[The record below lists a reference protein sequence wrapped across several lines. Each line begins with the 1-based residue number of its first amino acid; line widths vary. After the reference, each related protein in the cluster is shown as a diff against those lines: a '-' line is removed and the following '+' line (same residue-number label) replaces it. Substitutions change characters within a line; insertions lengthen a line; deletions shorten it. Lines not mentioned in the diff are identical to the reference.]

1 MAQMKATAIIEAVD
15 KTGKTFDSIAK
26 KMSAVDKA
34 AAALGK
40 AKGMQGM
47 TRQIDAV
54 SASLEKASRI
64 DAFRGSH
71 ASFAEARS
79 KFRQAQADVARLG
92 AEMNRATAPTAALS
106 REYARAQREVRATSA
121 AFEAQK
127 AAVLGNKRALEQAGI
142 GIAKLTAEER
152 KLKAATDQATAALSK
167 RMAMQGGGGAGAGA
181 SKAGAT
187 TAGARQ
193 PTAIGVPGGGLMA
206 GFGAFAAY
214 QKALGFEKEINA
226 AEARGELT
234 KAQSERLRREARNV
248 GAEGIGFTGQQLA
261 KLGREYVQ
269 AGYEEHAASFIRP
282 TARFAL
288 AGDVDAGKAAD
299 FTTSALSAYQVK
311 PKTEAEAVAAAKKY
325 QDIVARGANI
335 SRLGVEDFAS
345 GFKFSAPMAAKLGVS
360 MEQLAAMIATMG
372 QSGLRGDEAGVAIR
386 SALVRTVKP
395 TQDSRQ
401 AMAELG
407 LKFEDYQT
415 SKQAIVPEDLIKG
428 LRQRGISVP
437 DAIKGKMPGIIAKA
451 QGGDGD
457 VGAALTESLIDALG
471 VKKVMDKNKLSSMVS
486 KYVASLGEGLDI
498 EKLLS
503 DLRERGVT
511 AGQTARI
518 FDAKQGTRIGTMLFG
533 SDFQKFIDD
542 LKTKAPGS
550 VDRAAEKMN
559 QGAVGSHNRFVGSI
573 DNLVLSFSE
582 SGALDKVA
590 SGLDA
595 LASGI
600 RSIAS
605 LNPAILDFATN
616 VALATAAFAGIA
628 KVTGGAAAGAGA
640 LGAAGGAAGAA
651 GAARLLPAFARFGLP
666 AAAVGGYYAATG
678 VSSAAKG
685 IGAVAGGANYTPVN
699 AEAIA
704 GMKAQ
709 LEGVN
714 ARIADIQS
722 RLHPSRASEPN
733 PDIDRL
739 RGEAADLNNRINLG
753 ELKATVEPDQITA
766 TVKDPVTATL
776 DGSITASIQVK
787 VDGGTVTG
795 MTSSSSTPLVRTSVG
810 ASMGHLATR

>member
-15 KTGKTFDSIAK
+15 KTGKTFDSIAA
-26 KMSAVDKA
+26 KMKSVDKA
-34 AAALGK
+34 ATALGK

-54 SASLEKASRI
+54 SASLEKVSKI

-127 AAVLGNKRALEQAGI
+127 AAVLSNKRALDQAGI
-142 GIAKLTAEER
+142 GVAKLTAEER
-152 KLKAATDQATAALSK
+152 KLKIATDQATAALSK
-167 RMAMQGGGGAGAGA
+167 RTAMQGGSGAGSAA
-181 SKAGAT
+181 AKAGVT

-193 PTAIGVPGGGLMA
+193 PAAIGVPGGGLLA

-248 GAEGIGFTGQQLA
+248 GAEGIGFTGEQLA

-299 FTTSALSAYQVK
+299 FTTSALSAYQIK

-437 DAIKGKMPGIIAKA
+437 DAIKSKMPGIIAKA
-451 QGGDGD
+451 QSGDGD
-457 VGAALTESLIDALG
+457 VGTALTESLIDALG
-471 VKKVMDKNKLSSMVS
+471 VTNVMDKNKLSSMVS
-486 KYVASLGEGLDI
+486 RYVASLGEGLDI

-533 SDFQKFIDD
+533 DDFQKFIDD

-605 LNPAILDFATN
+605 LNPAMLDFATN

-628 KVTGGAAAGAGA
+628 KVTSGAAAGAGA
-640 LGAAGGAAGAA
+640 LGAAGGAA

-678 VSSAAKG
+678 LTSAAKG
-685 IGAVAGGANYTPVN
+685 IGSLAGGANYTPVN

-722 RLHPSRASEPN
+722 RLHPSRAGEPN

-739 RGEAADLNNRINLG
+739 RGEAAELSNRISLG

-776 DGSITASIQVK
+776 DGSITANIKVK
-787 VDGGTVTG
+787 VDGGSVTG
-795 MTSSSSTPLVRTSVG
+795 MTSSSTTPLVRTSVG

>member
-1 MAQMKATAIIEAVD
+1 MAEMRARAIIEAVD
-15 KTGKTFDSIAK
+15 KTGKTFDTIAG
-26 KMSAVDKA
+26 KMKAVDKA
-34 AAALGK
+34 AASLGK
-40 AKGMQGM
+40 AQGMQGV

-54 SASLEKASRI
+54 AASLDRVSKI

-71 ASFAEARS
+71 ASFAEART
-79 KFRQAQADVARLG
+79 KFRQAQSDVSRLG
-92 AEMNRATAPTAALS
+92 AEMARATAPTAALS
-106 REYARAQREVRATSA
+106 REYARAQREVRAASA

-127 AAVLGNKRALEQAGI
+127 AAVLGSKQALDQAGI
-142 GIAKLTAEER
+142 GVAKLAAEER
-152 KLKAATDQATAALSK
+152 KLKVATEQATAALSK
-167 RMAMQGGGGAGAGA
+167 QVAIRSGRA
-181 SKAGAT
+181 AGAT
-187 TAGARQ
+187 PSSKAPAAAQTGRQ
-193 PTAIGVPGGGLMA
+193 PVAIGVPGGGLMA
-206 GFGAFAAY
+206 GFGAYQAY

-234 KAQSERLRREARNV
+234 KAQSEKLRREARSV
-248 GAEGIGFTGQQLA
+248 GGEGIGFTGEQLA

-299 FTTSALSAYQVK
+299 FTTSALSAYQIK

-407 LKFEDYQT
+407 LKFENYQT

-437 DAIKGKMPGIIAKA
+437 DAVKNKMPGVIAKA
-451 QGGDGD
+451 QSGDGD
-457 VGAALTESLIDALG
+457 VGVALTESLIDALG
-471 VKKVMDKNKLSSMVS
+471 VTKVLDKNKLSGMVS

-498 EKLLS
+498 EKLLG

-533 SDFQKFIDD
+533 DDFQKFIDD
-542 LKTKAPGS
+542 LKTRAPGS

-573 DNLVLSFSE
+573 DNLVLSISE

-600 RSIAS
+600 RSIAE
-605 LNPAILDFATN
+605 LNPKMLEFATS
-616 VALATAAFAGIA
+616 VGLATAAFAGVA
-628 KVTGGAAAGAGA
+628 KLTGAAGAAAGAV
-640 LGAAGGAAGAA
+640 GAASVGGAAAT
-651 GAARLLPAFARFGLP
+651 AARGLPAFARLGVP
-666 AAAVGGYYAATG
+666 ALAVGGYYAASS
-678 VSSAAKG
+678 VSSAIKG
-685 IGAVAGGANYTPVN
+685 VGGVAAGSNYTPVN

-709 LEGVN
+709 LDGVN
-714 ARIADIQS
+714 AKIIDIQS
-722 RLHPSRASEPN
+722 RLHPSRAGEPN
-733 PDIDRL
+733 ADVDRL
-739 RGEAADLNNRINLG
+739 RGEAADLINRIDLG
-753 ELKATVEPDQITA
+753 NLKATVEG
-766 TVKDPVTATL
+766 PVTATL
-776 DGSITASIQVK
+776 DPGSK
-787 VDGGTVTG
+787 VDVSVSIKAEGGTVTSMSATASG
-795 MTSSSSTPLVRTSVG
+795 SARASVG

>member
-26 KMSAVDKA
+26 KMTAVDKA

-54 SASLEKASRI
+54 SASLEKASKI

-142 GIAKLTAEER
+142 GIAKLAAEER

-167 RMAMQGGGGAGAGA
+167 RVAMQGGTRAPVGGRAPASGA
-181 SKAGAT
+181 SG
-187 TAGARQ
+187 GRQ
-193 PTAIGVPGGGLMA
+193 PVAIGVPGGGLMA

-234 KAQSERLRREARNV
+234 KAQSDRLRREARNV
-248 GAEGIGFTGQQLA
+248 GAEGIGFTGEQLA

-299 FTTSALSAYQVK
+299 FTTSALSAYQIK

-437 DAIKGKMPGIIAKA
+437 DAIRSKMPGIIAKA
-451 QGGDGD
+451 QSGDGD
-457 VGAALTESLIDALG
+457 VGTALTESLVDALG
-471 VKKVMDKNKLSSMVS
+471 VTKVLDKNKLSSMVS
-486 KYVASLGEGLDI
+486 RYVASLGEGLDI
-498 EKLLS
+498 EKLLA

-533 SDFQKFIDD
+533 DDFQKFIDD
-542 LKTKAPGS
+542 LKTRAPGS

-600 RSIAS
+600 RSLAS
-605 LNPAILDFATN
+605 LNPAMLDFATN
-616 VALATAAFAGIA
+616 VGLATAAFAGVA
-628 KVTGGAAAGAGA
+628 KITGAASGAGAIGAATAGGAAAGA
-640 LGAAGGAAGAA
+640 
-651 GAARLLPAFARFGLP
+651 ARILPAFARFGLP
-666 AAAVGGYYAATG
+666 LAAVGGYYAATG

-685 IGAVAGGANYTPVN
+685 IGATAAGANYTPVN

-739 RGEAADLNNRINLG
+739 RGEAADLTNRINLG

-776 DGSITASIQVK
+776 DGSITANIQVK

-795 MTSSSSTPLVRTSVG
+795 MTSSSTTPLVRTSVG